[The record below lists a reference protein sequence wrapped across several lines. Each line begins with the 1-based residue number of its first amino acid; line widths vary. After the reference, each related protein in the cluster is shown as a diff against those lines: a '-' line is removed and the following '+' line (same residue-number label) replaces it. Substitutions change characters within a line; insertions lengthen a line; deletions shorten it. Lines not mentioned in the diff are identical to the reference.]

1 MHGFKKAKTYIS
13 GHPLKSTP
21 RIEDERLEV
30 LVQRLRDGTITKD
43 ERDEIASGH
52 VKLAIGIAC
61 CYKGDPDVLIAEA
74 LFGVARGIDHAQQS
88 LVDNN
93 LTPYLVRWIHKYCA
107 LSSGYRGIV
116 GPGIDAVRKHLAAG
130 SPLVLP
136 EIVYDVTEII
146 APEDEADQLLELILE
161 CASDDLAKTVIQ
173 HRIEG
178 MTDVEIARLLGLSF
192 GYVAKIKRRVY
203 EDFQKVRNGNEVR

>member
-30 LVQRLRDGTITKD
+30 LVQKLRDGTIAKA
-43 ERDEIASGH
+43 EKDEIANGH

-61 CYKGDPDVLIAEA
+61 CYKGDPDILIAEA

-116 GPGIDAVRKHLAAG
+116 GPGVDAVRKHLAAG
-130 SPLVLP
+130 TPLILP

-146 APEDEADQLLELILE
+146 APEDEADQLLDLILS
-161 CASDDLAKTVIQ
+161 CASDDRSKAIIQ
-173 HRIEG
+173 YRIEG
-178 MTDVEIARLLGLSF
+178 KMDVEIAKLLGLSF
-192 GYVAKIKRRVY
+192 GCVGKIKRRVY
-203 EDFQKVRNGNEVR
+203 EDFQKVRNGHEVR